1 MKEEVR
7 VKDYDLTFLYGLLG
21 ETAAN
26 ILLYINKFGDSYA
39 TEIARH
45 FSMHQQTVSYQ
56 MEKLEMA
63 GILKS
68 RYEGKTRLFRVNP
81 RYVLRMELN
90 SLLDKG
96 LQYMPE
102 ELRTKFFQARTRP
115 RTKGKALRS
124 IHRDQ
129 E

>member
-1 MKEEVR
+1 MKN
-7 VKDYDLTFLYGLLG
+7 YDLTFLYGLFG
-21 ETAAN
+21 ETATK
-26 ILLYINKFGDSYA
+26 ILLYIHRYGDSYA

-45 FSMHQQTVSYQ
+45 FSMHQQTVLYQ
-56 MEKLEMA
+56 MEKLERA

-68 RYEGKTRLFRVNP
+68 RYEGKTRLFRINP

-90 SLLDKG
+90 SLLEKG

-102 ELRTKFFQARTRP
+102 DLLTELFQARTRP
-115 RTKGKALRS
+115 RTKGKELRS
-124 IHRDQ
+124 IQRDQ

>member
-1 MKEEVR
+1 M
-7 VKDYDLTFLYGLLG
+7 KDYDLAFLYGLFG

-26 ILLYINKFGDSYA
+26 ILLYVHRFGDSYA

-45 FSMHQQTVSYQ
+45 FSMHQQTVLYQ
-56 MEKLEMA
+56 MEKLERA

-68 RYEGKTRLFRVNP
+68 RYEGKTRLFRINP
-81 RYVLRMELN
+81 RYVLRRELGE
-90 SLLDKG
+90 LLETG
-96 LQYMPE
+96 LQYLPE
-102 ELRTKFFQARTRP
+102 ELRTEFFRMRTRP

-124 IHRDQ
+124 IQRDQ

>member
-1 MKEEVR
+1 MKN
-7 VKDYDLTFLYGLLG
+7 YDLTFLYGLFG
-21 ETAAN
+21 ETAAK
-26 ILLYINKFGDSYA
+26 ILLYIHRYGDSYA

-45 FSMHQQTVSYQ
+45 FSMHQQTVLYQ
-56 MEKLEMA
+56 MDKLERA

-90 SLLDKG
+90 SLLEKG
-96 LQYMPE
+96 MQYIPE
-102 ELRTKFFQARTRP
+102 ELLTELFQARTRP
-115 RTKGKALRS
+115 RTRGKVLRR
-124 IHRDQ
+124 IQRDQ